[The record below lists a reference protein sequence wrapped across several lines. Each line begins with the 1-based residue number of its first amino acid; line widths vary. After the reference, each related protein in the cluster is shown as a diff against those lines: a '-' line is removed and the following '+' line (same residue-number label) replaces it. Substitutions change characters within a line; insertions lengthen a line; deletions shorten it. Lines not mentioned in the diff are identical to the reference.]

1 MTDLT
6 LEQQQMTQA
15 VVAKQM
21 TQDIAEAHEAM
32 GMIKAFIFVEKLAT
46 VATLK
51 TLQEIK
57 DSKKY
62 KGLQYI
68 DQDGKLATV
77 ATFDDY
83 CKACGTSRRKVDT
96 DLQNLNVFGEEFYET
111 SQRLGLGYREMAKT
125 RYLPEEAQQEV
136 KELAKQE
143 NITKDDLIEKIED
156 LTSQHAKVKAE
167 LESKLKRKSED
178 YEAQAKLLD
187 NKNKRIDQLDAD
199 LVQKAKLIDT
209 MDPDTKGGELRK
221 QTMPIIYNVRAI
233 LISQVQ
239 ACFRSLTEHSEQSG
253 IDHTQ
258 FMAGALLEIDI
269 AIADLRHEFSL
280 PSVLNDDPTPEWARD
295 DTAVPDYDAEFN
307 AKFNLK
313 DH

>member
-6 LEQQQMTQA
+6 LTEQQAAQA
-15 VVAKQM
+15 LATKQM
-21 TQDIAEAHEAM
+21 TQDIAEAHETM
-32 GMIKAFIFVEKLAT
+32 GMIKAFNFVSKLLT
-46 VATLK
+46 VGTLK
-51 TLQEIK
+51 KLQEIK
-57 DSKKY
+57 ETKKY
-62 KGLQYI
+62 KGLSYL
-68 DQDGKLATV
+68 DQDGKLLTV
-77 ATFDDY
+77 GSFAEY
-83 CKACGTSRRKVDT
+83 CKACGLSDKKVWE
-96 DLQNLNVFGEEFYET
+96 DLTNLNTFGEEFIET
-111 SQRLGLGYREMAKT
+111 SQRLGLGYREMRKL
-125 RYLPEEAQQEV
+125 RQLPDEARTEIV
-136 KELAKQE
+136 EADYSETADKE
-143 NITKDDLIEKIED
+143 DLLEKIED

-295 DTAVPDYDAEFN
+295 DAAVPDYDAEFN

>member
-6 LEQQQMTQA
+6 LTEQQAAQA
-15 VVAKQM
+15 LATKQM
-21 TQDIAEAHEAM
+21 TQDIAEAHETM
-32 GMIKAFIFVEKLAT
+32 GMIKAFNFVSKLLT
-46 VATLK
+46 VGTLK
-51 TLQEIK
+51 KLQEIK
-57 DSKKY
+57 ETKKY
-62 KGLQYI
+62 KGLSYL
-68 DQDGKLATV
+68 DQDGKLLTV
-77 ATFDDY
+77 GSFAEY
-83 CKACGTSRRKVDT
+83 CKACGLSDKKVWE
-96 DLQNLNVFGEEFYET
+96 DLTNLNTFGEEFIET
-111 SQRLGLGYREMAKT
+111 SQRLGLGYREMRKL
-125 RYLPEEAQQEV
+125 RQLPDEARTEIV
-136 KELAKQE
+136 EADYSETADKE
-143 NITKDDLIEKIED
+143 DLLEKIED

>member
-6 LEQQQMTQA
+6 LTEQQAAQA
-15 VVAKQM
+15 LATKQM
-21 TQDIAEAHEAM
+21 TQDIAEAHETM
-32 GMIKAFIFVEKLAT
+32 GMIKAFNFVSKLLT
-46 VATLK
+46 VGTLK
-51 TLQEIK
+51 KLQEIK
-57 DSKKY
+57 ETKKY
-62 KGLQYI
+62 KGLSYL
-68 DQDGKLATV
+68 DQDGKLLTV
-77 ATFDDY
+77 GSFAEY
-83 CKACGTSRRKVDT
+83 CKACGLSDKKVWE
-96 DLQNLNVFGEEFYET
+96 DLTNLNTFGEEFIET
-111 SQRLGLGYREMAKT
+111 SQRLGLGYREMRKL
-125 RYLPEEAQQEV
+125 RQLPDEARTEIV
-136 KELAKQE
+136 EADYSETADKEDPL
-143 NITKDDLIEKIED
+143 EKIED